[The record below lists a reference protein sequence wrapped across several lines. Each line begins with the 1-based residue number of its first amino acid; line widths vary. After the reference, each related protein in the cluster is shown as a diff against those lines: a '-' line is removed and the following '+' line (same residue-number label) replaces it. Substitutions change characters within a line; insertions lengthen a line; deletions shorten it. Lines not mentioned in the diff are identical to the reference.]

1 MRFKIL
7 FFLLFLPVLSFAQL
21 KSLSLK
27 VGVYTPY
34 DLKTGVMYGMDYGI
48 IVNEHVTFLL
58 GTDLYYKDITNE
70 SYLTSTEKLGVK
82 IRSGERMSEWTAWH
96 LPITGKV
103 RVEFP
108 LEKSPIY
115 PYVVAGI
122 GYGVTHVSY
131 GMYSNYSE
139 KPDESTLTYYGG
151 VWQLG
156 GGILYN
162 LNRNADLIFEIMQN
176 SASFDKDEGYNYFS
190 NLNSSG
196 VAFRMGIHF
205 VFF

>member
-1 MRFKIL
+1 MRYKIL

-21 KSLSLK
+21 KSFSFKLGL
-27 VGVYTPY
+27 YTPY
-34 DLKTGVMYGMDYGI
+34 DLKTGMMYGMDYGI

-58 GTDLYYKDITNE
+58 GADLYYKDISNE
-70 SYLTSTEKLGVK
+70 SYLSSSEKLGVK
-82 IRSGERMSEWTAWH
+82 IRSGQRMNEWTAWH
-96 LPITGKV
+96 FPLTGKV

-108 LEKSPIY
+108 LQDSKIY
-115 PYVVAGI
+115 PYVVAGL
-122 GYGVTHVSY
+122 GYGVTHISY

-139 KPDESTLTYYGG
+139 NPDESTLTYYGG

-162 LNRNADLIFEIMQN
+162 LNKNADFLFEIMQN
-176 SASFDKDEGYNYFS
+176 SASFEKDEGYNYFS
-190 NLNSSG
+190 TLNSSG
-196 VAFRMGIHF
+196 VVFRAGIQF